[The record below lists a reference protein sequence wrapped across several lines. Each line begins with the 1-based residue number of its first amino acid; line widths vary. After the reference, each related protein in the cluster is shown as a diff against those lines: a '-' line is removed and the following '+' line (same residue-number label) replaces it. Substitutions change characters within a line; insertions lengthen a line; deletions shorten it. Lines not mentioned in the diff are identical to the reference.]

1 MTNKI
6 NASIAIANQPANECA
21 EKEGRLMASRRY
33 ITSMPIMGI
42 ICSMVYGR
50 HTYSMVIRTRIV
62 TMVPVLWREVN
73 YRIYW
78 LEYWSV
84 IDRCRIGRLRIEN
97 WLLVTRLL
105 SGRWL
110 IASYVYY
117 YLIARLAV
125 YRDKQCMLS
134 DGICIESYL
143 IGASGEVVVI
153 TGRPAI
159 RIYLV

>member
-33 ITSMPIMGI
+33 ITSMPFMRVV
-42 ICSMVYGR
+42 CSMV
-50 HTYSMVIRTRIV
+50 VRTRIV
-62 TMVPVLWREVN
+62 SMVPVLRREVN
-73 YRIYW
+73 YLIYR
-78 LEYWSV
+78 LVYWSV
-84 IDRCRIGRLRIEN
+84 IDRCRIGRLRIID

-125 YRDKQCMLS
+125 Y
-134 DGICIESYL
+134 
-143 IGASGEVVVI
+143 
-153 TGRPAI
+153 
-159 RIYLV
+159 